1 MKNSTNGWQRYSL
14 EELSETINYGL
25 TASAVHRE
33 DGPRFLRI
41 TDIQDNTVKWAS
53 VPSCNASRNELVQ
66 CQLQAGDIV
75 FARTGATTGKSF
87 LIRNCPN
94 EAVFASYLIRVRPGN
109 RINPIY
115 LSHYFNTPE
124 YWAQIQKEAQ
134 GAGQPGVNSTK
145 LKTLSIPLPPLPEQR
160 RIADILDKADAIRR
174 KQEKGIWFTEEL
186 LRSTF
191 LEMFGDPAMN
201 PKGWPIHVMGE
212 VVKDT
217 QYGTAEKSNS
227 AGTGIPVLRM
237 NNITYGGDI
246 DLSNIKWSKIKETD
260 FDQLT
265 VKRGDLLFNRTN
277 SPELVGKTAVWDRD
291 EPYAYAGYLFRVR
304 FDEKVAMPDYI
315 SAFLNSAYGKKMLFA
330 KAKPSNNMSNLSAG
344 EFCRIELPVPDI
356 ALQRRFSKTVAQTK
370 HLKAKQVTAWKET
383 ESLFGSLVQRAF
395 QGEL

>member
-109 RINPIY
+109 RINPVY

-174 KQEKGIWFTEEL
+174 KRRNVPSVREL
-186 LRSTF
+186 IKSIF
-191 LEMFGDPAMN
+191 FDFFGDPFAASQGTN
-201 PKGWPIHVMGE
+201 SVTFGQLTSRI
-212 VVKDT
+212 T
-217 QYGTAEKSNS
+217 YGFTCPMDHIE
-227 AGTGIPVLRM
+227 TGIPIITGK
-237 NNITYGGDI
+237 NIRDGYIDFHNVDYARHDQFDALTAKSKPIKGDI
-246 DLSNIKWSKIKETD
+246 LIIKDGAI
-260 FDQLT
+260 
-265 VKRGDLLFNRTN
+265 RGRCAILDKATPICINQ
-277 SPELVGKTAVWDRD
+277 SVALVQPNHDHVTS
-291 EPYAYAGYLFRVR
+291 EFLYGYLSSTVVR
-304 FDEKVAMPDYI
+304 RKIDSMDKGVAMPHLQI
-315 SAFLNSAYGKKMLFA
+315 TELA
-330 KAKPSNNMSNLSAG
+330 KFPVK
-344 EFCRIELPVPDI
+344 LPP
-356 ALQRRFSKTVAQTK
+356 LKEQQRFSKVYRQALTLSNRVA
-370 HLKAKQVTAWKET
+370 
-383 ESLFGSLVQRAF
+383 ESTLGIDNLFNSLVQQAF
-395 QGEL
+395 RGEL